1 MKTHIAAVAMAAL
14 SVLSSGSALAQGDAQ
29 KKELATRIVT
39 LQQGADMDQLAA
51 QLTGAAVGPMLAKW
65 TPRLQ
70 SDVPESRRK
79 EVADRLNVEL
89 NKYREETQAII
100 KATATKASNET
111 LVPAYVE
118 RFNEDELRKLAAF
131 FDDPVIKKYQVALPD
146 MLNGLVRQMVDLSR
160 ADVEQRTAAF
170 DEAAARIVGS
180 EAGKKS
186 SAPAKK
192 K

>member
-1 MKTHIAAVAMAAL
+1 MKTNFAASALLAL
-14 SVLSSGSALAQGDAQ
+14 SVLAGGPAFAQADAQ
-29 KKELATRIVT
+29 KKELATRIVA
-39 LQQGADMDQLAA
+39 LQQGNEMDQLAA
-51 QLTGAAVGPMLAKW
+51 QLSGGAVGPMVAKW

-79 EVADRLNVEL
+79 EVADKLNVEL

-100 KATATKASNET
+100 KATTAKASAET

-118 RFNEDELRKLAAF
+118 RFSEEELRKLAGF
-131 FDDPVIKKYQVALPD
+131 FEDPAVKKYQVALPE
-146 MLNGLVRQMVDLSR
+146 MLNALVRQMVEASR
-160 ADVEQRTAAF
+160 AGVEQRTAAF

-180 EAGKKS
+180 ESAKKS
-186 SAPAKK
+186 APKK

>member
-1 MKTHIAAVAMAAL
+1 MKTHIAAAALVAL
-14 SVLSSGSALAQGDAQ
+14 SVLASGSTLAQGDAQ

-39 LQQGADMDQLAA
+39 LQQGSDMDQLVG
-51 QLTGAAVGPMLAKW
+51 QLTTAAIGPMLAKW

-79 EVADRLNVEL
+79 EVADKLNVEL

-100 KATATKASNET
+100 KATTTKASNES
-111 LVPAYVE
+111 LVPAYME
-118 RFNEDELRKLAAF
+118 RFTEDELRKLAVF

-146 MLNGLVRQMVDLSR
+146 MLNGLVRQMVELSR
-160 ADVEQRTAAF
+160 ADVEQRTASF

-186 SAPAKK
+186 APAKK